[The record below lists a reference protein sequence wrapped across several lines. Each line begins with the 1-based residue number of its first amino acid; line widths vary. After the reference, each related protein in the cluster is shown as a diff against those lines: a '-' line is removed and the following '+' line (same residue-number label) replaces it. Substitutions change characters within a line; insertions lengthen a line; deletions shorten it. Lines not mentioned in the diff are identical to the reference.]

1 MIIKCENCNNNF
13 CLEKTSFYYL
23 KLDSKGDSSSTDDQN
38 LLNVNLMEI
47 DLEALRQYNLS
58 IAGVCND
65 CYQTINTN
73 LKIQVDDLKIKKIKE
88 KAHRLMLQ
96 KKLLV

>member
-23 KLDSKGDSSSTDDQN
+23 KLDSKSDSSSKVDPN
-38 LLNVNLMEI
+38 LLMNL

-73 LKIQVDDLKIKKIKE
+73 LKIQIDDLKIKKIKE
-88 KAHRLMLQ
+88 KAHKLMLQ

>member
-23 KLDSKGDSSSTDDQN
+23 KLDSKSDSSSKVDPN
-38 LLNVNLMEI
+38 LLMNL

-58 IAGVCND
+58 IVEFVMIVIK
-65 CYQTINTN
+65 QS
-73 LKIQVDDLKIKKIKE
+73 IQI
-88 KAHRLMLQ
+88 
-96 KKLLV
+96 